1 MLVRSICKTLV
12 VHEKNNQQL
21 RLMYTCACLYNT
33 ISIICSNY
41 YFYSIPLNH
50 QPPHQNFNQLAKSI
64 LILVKTNNFINS
76 MNGEGKLS
84 TAKQTKCYSRKT
96 IPQELTACAYV
107 IFILWKAKSNFG
119 AVEKDIDAI
128 HIMCLS

>member
-1 MLVRSICKTLV
+1 M
-12 VHEKNNQQL
+12 

-50 QPPHQNFNQLAKSI
+50 QPPHQNFNQLAISI

-84 TAKQTKCYSRKT
+84 TAKQTKCYSRFSISWWRRRFHKNWQHV
-96 IPQELTACAYV
+96 PMLSSFFGRQSL
-107 IFILWKAKSNFG
+107 ILEQSKRTSMPSILCVCHDLALWSK
-119 AVEKDIDAI
+119 
-128 HIMCLS
+128 